1 MQQQHP
7 SIRKDK
13 TMSTLAAS
21 KPYGTYQRVQYQT
34 VDLQPLKQLGLG
46 MLKLIAVLF
55 IAIATLV
62 VAITLFQMLVV
73 ASQFVGAWLL
83 VHGWQVGITA
93 VVFYGSWKVKP

>member
-13 TMSTLAAS
+13 KMSTLAAV
-21 KPYGTYQRVQYQT
+21 KPYGTYQKFEYQT

-55 IAIATLV
+55 IALAALV
-62 VAITLFQMLVV
+62 VTITLFQMIVV
-73 ASQFVGAWLL
+73 TSQIVGAWLL
-83 VHGWQVGITA
+83 VHGWQVGITT
-93 VVFYGSWKVKP
+93 VVFYGAWKVKP